1 MWAAV
6 GEVCDMGSRP
16 AVFALALGLGAVAL
30 LPGCHAG
37 GTSGLSAKP
46 APTLPNVSLTATEA
60 IEAHNLN
67 AAKVQALEARPRIS
81 VDAPGAPRASVDG
94 RMALERPR
102 NFKLQM
108 TPTMRSTPV
117 ADIGS
122 NDDEFW
128 FWTES
133 KQDKNVYVCAYNDV
147 DRAPLSSAFQPDWIV
162 EAMGLRT
169 ISREEARQITSKPG
183 DAYGTIK
190 LVSSRRGKNGET
202 LIKETVLDHSGRI
215 KEHRLYQGQ
224 GKDRALLAY
233 ATIEEFRPIPVEGK
247 ETVTLPYRFRLAW
260 VPEKLILD
268 VLLNSPKV
276 VAGFSEED
284 RELKFAEPE
293 IPGMGRVNLAELA
306 PRQPASAS
314 ARAAEPT
321 PSSRT
326 HTTRATPSSRDSSI
340 HLGAPEP
347 FGVDDSAR
355 APGDPVALS
364 ADLPADTSARSDPNV
379 NRVVRPALP
388 RAVDQ

>member
-1 MWAAV
+1 
-6 GEVCDMGSRP
+6 MGSRP

-37 GTSGLSAKP
+37 GASGLSAKP

-60 IEAHNLN
+60 IEEHNLN

-81 VDAPGAPRASVDG
+81 VDAPGVPKASVDG

-108 TPTMRSTPV
+108 IPTMRSTPV

-133 KQDKNVYVCAYNDV
+133 KQDKNVYVCSYSDV
-147 DRAPLSSAFQPDWIV
+147 DRTPLSSAFQPDWIV
-162 EAMGLRT
+162 EAMGLRP
-169 ISREEARQITSKPG
+169 ISREEAKQMTSKPG

-190 LVSSRRGKNGET
+190 LVSTRRGKNGET
-202 LIKETVLDHSGRI
+202 LTKETVLDHSGRI

-224 GKDRALLAY
+224 GKDKALLAY
-233 ATIEEFRPIPVEGK
+233 ATIEAFQSIAVDGK
-247 ETVTLPYRFRLAW
+247 DTVTLPQRFRLAW
-260 VPEKLILD
+260 VPEKLTLD
-268 VLLNSPKV
+268 VLLNYPKV
-276 VAGFSEED
+276 VSGFSEED

-293 IPGMGRVNLAELA
+293 IPGTGRVNLAELA
-306 PRQPASAS
+306 PRQPPSAT
-314 ARAAEPT
+314 ARGSEPG
-321 PSSRT
+321 PSRT
-326 HTTRATPSSRDSSI
+326 HTTRAAPSSRDSSVR
-340 HLGAPEP
+340 LGAPEP

-355 APGDPVALS
+355 APRDPVALS
-364 ADLPADTSARSDPNV
+364 ADLPDDTPSRPDPNV